1 MRFAFIALPTLTVLL
16 IALGIQ
22 VPVPHRATA
31 GLNAKT
37 ASVFSSV
44 EGQNPASNTPMRLGA
59 ASNFSQGWNEAV
71 FGAALALPIA
81 NWRDSLRWADIEK
94 VEGQYV
100 FNTPMTK
107 YPARLTERN
116 ARLTLTLNWGNPLYD
131 TGHTPH
137 SPAALAAFS
146 RFVAELV
153 RRYPAIDTLE
163 IGNEI
168 NGNNFVNGPV
178 RDTNL
183 AGRRAYHLAM
193 VKSAAEGVR
202 QAARSVRVI
211 GGSVHSLPAGF
222 LWPLLE
228 SRDAAFL
235 EGLAIHPYTT
245 PIDQLPAQVGVLRR
259 HPAAR
264 DKPLYI
270 TELGSRDPRTAPDEL
285 VRAYA
290 TLSSLGA
297 KELNWYPLNERGDGF
312 VPLLR
317 RNGEITDAG
326 RAYRFAI
333 DHFTAFRGVDR
344 SPDRFTFIHE
354 FGPRTWV
361 LWGAP
366 RAVRID
372 NAKVSAFSA
381 TGKRLGAQDLMMD
394 ETRVIV
400 LQGRE
405 PLALGGN
412 VRLDCTAL
420 IADSLYGFTYPA
432 PGAALASTGFT
443 LYSRKAGSL
452 LPLETL
458 PGQQVEGVPWTPYLG
473 RQGYAL
479 PRVSADLALP
489 SPGEDAV
496 VMEYRVSHGG
506 SLQVLGEFTAATAGA
521 RGADISFSIDGRQI
535 TQPQR
540 SSGYVID
547 RQLQV
552 RPGQKLAFAIRWNES
567 ARDSATK
574 YRVRLFA
581 RSSCPGAV
589 AVGRTDGT

>member
-1 MRFAFIALPTLTVLL
+1 MRFAFIALPTLTVLF
-16 IALGIQ
+16 IALCIQ
-22 VPVPHRATA
+22 PVSHRATA
-31 GLNAKT
+31 GLNIKT
-37 ASVFSSV
+37 ASVTPSV
-44 EGQNPASNTPMRLGA
+44 PRQNPVSSIPMRLGA
-59 ASNFSQGWNEAV
+59 ASSFSQGWNEAL
-71 FGAALALPIA
+71 FEAALALPVT

-100 FNTPMTK
+100 FITPMTK
-107 YPARLTERN
+107 YPARLTRRKV
-116 ARLTLTLNWGNPLYD
+116 RLTLTLNWGNPLYD
-131 TGHTPH
+131 AGHTPH

-178 RDTNL
+178 RDANL
-183 AGRRAYHLAM
+183 AGRRVYHLAM

-202 QAARSVRVI
+202 QAGRSVRVI

-228 SRDAAFL
+228 SRDATFL

-245 PIDQLPAQVGVLRR
+245 PIDQLPAQIGVLRR
-259 HPAAR
+259 HPVAR
-264 DKPLYI
+264 DKRLYI

-297 KELNWYPLNERGDGF
+297 KEMDWYPLNERGDGF

-317 RNGEITDAG
+317 RDGEATDAG

-333 DHFTAFRGVDR
+333 DHLTAFRGLDR

-366 RAVRID
+366 RVVRID
-372 NAKVSAFSA
+372 DAKVSAFGA
-381 TGKRLGAQDLMMD
+381 TGKHLGAQDLMMD

-405 PLALGGN
+405 PLTLGGN
-412 VRLDCTAL
+412 VKLGCTAL
-420 IADSLYGFTYPA
+420 IADSLYDFTYPA
-432 PGAALASTGFT
+432 SDTVPASAGFT
-443 LYSRKAGSL
+443 LYSRKAGRL
-452 LPLETL
+452 LPLATL

-473 RQGYAL
+473 REASAL
-479 PRVSADLALP
+479 PRASADLALP
-489 SPGEDAV
+489 SPSEDALIL
-496 VMEYRVSHGG
+496 EYRVSRGG
-506 SLQVLGEFTAATAGA
+506 ALHVLGEFTAAHVGA
-521 RGADISFSIDGRQI
+521 RGADIRFSIDGRRI

-547 RQLQV
+547 RQLQAKS
-552 RPGQKLAFAIRWNES
+552 GQNLAFAIRWNES

-581 RSSCPGAV
+581 PSSCPGV
-589 AVGRTDGT
+589 AGFGETSGT